1 MTNPTIQCLSI
12 IGPDNS
18 LLYMK
23 KYVSGNDL
31 NDETDLEMDITIFSS
46 LEFMPQGKTFGQIK
60 KERFSGFIN
69 QSQNQSEKYNCYGY
83 KAPLGYK
90 IIVLLLNVQNQP
102 NQSNIQTL
110 CDKVKEELFH
120 SFWNPFY
127 SPFSPITS
135 PSFIEKIDKL
145 VKSINVD

>member
-18 LLYMK
+18 LLYIK
-23 KYVSGNDL
+23 KYATGNDS
-31 NDETDLEMDITIFSS
+31 NDDNDLEMDLIIFSS
-46 LEFMPQGKTFGQIK
+46 LDFMPQGKTFGQIK

-69 QSQNQSEKYNCYGY
+69 QTQSDKYNCYGY

-135 PSFIEKIDKL
+135 PNLIERIDKL
-145 VKSINVD
+145 VRSINVD